1 MSTDRVPQKSTG
13 HLERWVPGI
22 GMIRRY
28 QPGWLRADFVAGI
41 VLAAILVPQ
50 GMAYA
55 ELAGLPAVNGLYT
68 TMVCLVGYALFG
80 PSRIL
85 VLGPDSSLGPLILL
99 AIFPLA
105 ITHDPAELVAL
116 AGMLALLVAA
126 IEIGLGLGKLG
137 FVADLLSKEVQVGYM
152 IGLGITI
159 MVGQLPKLFGF
170 STDADKFLDEV
181 RAFFDGLDARNGYTL
196 AVGLASLALLLIL
209 PRFTRRIPAVL
220 ITVILSTLA
229 VALLNLKDKGVTT
242 VGSLPQGLPRPQF
255 PDIALSDIGAL
266 LAAAIGIT
274 LVSLADT
281 IATSTSFAA
290 RRGDE
295 VDASQEMIGI
305 GAANAFAG
313 LFQGFPVSTSGSRTA
328 VAEQGGAKSQ
338 VTGLVGAGLVA
349 IMLLFLPDL
358 LANLPNSALAAIVI
372 AAALSLM
379 DIAAVAKFRRVRTSA
394 FVLAMTTALGVV
406 LFGVLEGILI
416 AVGLSILGFFK
427 RNWWP
432 TGQVLGRV
440 ASLDDA
446 WRTVEAYPD
455 AIQTPGVVVFRWEA
469 PLFFAN
475 ASVFRQEIHQLVNRF
490 DAHWVVVQCEAI
502 TDIDVTAADMLERLD
517 RELNQHGVHLV
528 FVELRNRL
536 YELLTRYGLLETLD
550 QRHFYDSLDD
560 ALTSIDTMV
569 RSRP

>member
-1 MSTDRVPQKSTG
+1 
-13 HLERWVPGI
+13 
-22 GMIRRY
+22 
-28 QPGWLRADFVAGI
+28 
-41 VLAAILVPQ
+41 
-50 GMAYA
+50 
-55 ELAGLPAVNGLYT
+55 
-68 TMVCLVGYALFG
+68 
-80 PSRIL
+80 
-85 VLGPDSSLGPLILL
+85 
-99 AIFPLA
+99 
-105 ITHDPAELVAL
+105 
-116 AGMLALLVAA
+116 MLALLVAA

-255 PDIALSDIGAL
+255 PDVALSDVGAL

-406 LFGVLEGILI
+406 LFGVLEGILL

-455 AIQTPGVVVFRWEA
+455 AVQTPGVVVFRWEA